1 LEVAD
6 WIAFFFTKHVDC
18 FGTIIFRS
26 FHIYLYTSVTQ
37 NINVYICKPVYISV
51 TYSLLYMG
59 RIQMYQEGLGKEVKF
74 LGRVTTLGGDRFII
88 TVPKED
94 VSKIKDLKGRR
105 VFVTV
110 KEAKEE

>member
-1 LEVAD
+1 
-6 WIAFFFTKHVDC
+6 
-18 FGTIIFRS
+18 
-26 FHIYLYTSVTQ
+26 
-37 NINVYICKPVYISV
+37 
-51 TYSLLYMG
+51 MG